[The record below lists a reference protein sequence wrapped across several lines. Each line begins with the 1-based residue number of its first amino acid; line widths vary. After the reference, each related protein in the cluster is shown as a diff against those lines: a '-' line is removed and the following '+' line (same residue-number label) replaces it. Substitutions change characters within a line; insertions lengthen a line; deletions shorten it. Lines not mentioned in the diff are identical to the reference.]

1 MATSQGELEMASGN
15 DYDEGRYLYCIV
27 NSSKKT
33 DFGQMGIEDNLVC
46 TVPFNDISAV
56 VHRCEAKPYK
66 TEDKEKAAE
75 WILAH
80 QYVIDLATKEF
91 GTVIPLTFDTIF
103 NGSDETVKKWLN
115 QEYHQLKALLAKLE
129 GKAEYGVQIFLEN
142 DFVNKMIEAN
152 EEIQRLKR
160 ELENKSSGTAYL
172 FKKKLEKV
180 IRLEKEVSINKH
192 AKELHDQIKKLVDD
206 AKLESTNTQ
215 VPEKW
220 RDKEMVL
227 NLACLAH
234 EDKIQNLGNMLGEVN
249 KREGFAVR
257 FTGPWPPYSFV
268 EEITESKTEV
278 SR

>member
-1 MATSQGELEMASGN
+1 MATSQGELKMVSEN
-15 DYDEGRYLYCIV
+15 DYEEGRYLYCII
-27 NSSKKT
+27 NSGEET
-33 DFGQMGIEDNLVC
+33 DFGQMGIEDNLVY
-46 TVPFNDISAV
+46 TVAFNDICAV

-75 WILAH
+75 WILTH

-103 NGSDETVKKWLN
+103 KGGDETVKQWLRE
-115 QEYHQLKALLAKLE
+115 EYRELKTMLEKLD
-129 GKAEYGVQIFLEN
+129 GKAEYGVQIFVEN
-142 DFVNKMIEAN
+142 DFVEKAEEN
-152 EEIQRLKR
+152 EEIQRLKK
-160 ELENKSSGTAYL
+160 EIENKPKGVAYL
-172 FKKKLEKV
+172 LRKNLEKKLE
-180 IRLEKEVSINKH
+180 LERNVLADKH
-192 AKELHDQIKKLVDD
+192 AKNLYDQIKSFVDD
-206 AKLESTNTQ
+206 VKLESTKRG

-220 RDKEMVL
+220 QGKQMIL

-234 EDKIQNLGNMLGEVN
+234 KDKIQDLGNMLGEVN

-268 EEITESKTEV
+268 GEIRESKTEV

>member
-1 MATSQGELEMASGN
+1 MASED
-15 DYDEGRYLYCIV
+15 DYEEGGYLYCII
-27 NSSKKT
+27 NSGKETS
-33 DFGQMGIEDNLVC
+33 FGQMGIEDNLVY
-46 TVPFNDISAV
+46 VVAFNDIGAV

-103 NGSDETVKKWLN
+103 KGGDETVRQWLCE
-115 QEYHQLKALLAKLE
+115 EYRELKAMLEKLD
-129 GKAEYGVQIFLEN
+129 GKAEYGVQIFVEN
-142 DFVNKMIEAN
+142 DFVEKALEEN
-152 EEIQRLKR
+152 EEIQRLKNGI
-160 ELENKSSGTAYL
+160 ENKPEGVAYL
-172 FKKKLEKV
+172 LRKKLEKK
-180 IRLEKEVSINKH
+180 LELERNVLADKH
-192 AKELHDQIKKLVDD
+192 AKNLYDQIKSFVDD
-206 AKLESTNTQ
+206 VKLESTKRE

-220 RDKEMVL
+220 QGKQMIL

-234 EDKIQNLGNMLGEVN
+234 KDKIQNVGNMLGEVN

-268 EEITESKTEV
+268 REIRESKTEV